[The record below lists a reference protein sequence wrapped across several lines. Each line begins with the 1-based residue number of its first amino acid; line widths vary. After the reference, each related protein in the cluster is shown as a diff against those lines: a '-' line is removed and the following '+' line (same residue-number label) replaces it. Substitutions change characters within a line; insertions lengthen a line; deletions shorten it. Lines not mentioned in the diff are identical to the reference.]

1 MQVLNVSRGGT
12 LIQDIGSQVPEAMK
26 HEQGVPRDRPSH
38 RVTLSANTR
47 LSSMT
52 GEGAFVVNS
61 HHHQAIE
68 TLGAN
73 LVATAWASDGII
85 EALED
90 PRPDRF
96 AVAVQWHPEL
106 GWERDVI
113 SQRLF
118 EAFVTEASKTVE
130 APGAVVSIS

>member
-1 MQVLNVSRGGT
+1 MSSITGV
-12 LIQDIGSQVPEAMK
+12 EA
-26 HEQGVPRDRPSH
+26 V
-38 RVTLSANTR
+38 A
-47 LSSMT
+47 
-52 GEGAFVVNS
+52 VNS

-73 LVATAWASDGII
+73 LVATGWASDGII

-106 GWERDVI
+106 GWERDPI

-130 APGAVVSIS
+130 AAGAAVSIS

>member
-1 MQVLNVSRGGT
+1 
-12 LIQDIGSQVPEAMK
+12 
-26 HEQGVPRDRPSH
+26 
-38 RVTLSANTR
+38 
-47 LSSMT
+47 
-52 GEGAFVVNS
+52 
-61 HHHQAIE
+61 
-68 TLGAN
+68 
-73 LVATAWASDGII
+73 VATAWASDGII

>member
-1 MQVLNVSRGGT
+1 
-12 LIQDIGSQVPEAMK
+12 
-26 HEQGVPRDRPSH
+26 
-38 RVTLSANTR
+38 VT
-47 LSSMT
+47 
-52 GEGAFVVNS
+52 NS

-96 AVAVQWHPEL
+96 VVAVQWHPEL
-106 GWERDVI
+106 GWKRDTI
-113 SQRLF
+113 SRRLF
-118 EAFVTEASKTVE
+118 EAFVTEAAKATE
-130 APGAVVSIS
+130 TAGAVVSTS